1 MSFAEGKIH
10 GAKLSRAWVAREA
23 AELCAL
29 SVEEK
34 KRLIGMEEKRADV
47 IAGGAVLLAGIMETL
62 KIEEITF
69 SESDNLEGY
78 LRYRG
83 LI

>member
-1 MSFAEGKIH
+1 M
-10 GAKLSRAWVAREA
+10 
-23 AELCAL
+23 
-29 SVEEK
+29 EEK